1 MVRFVLRTLF
11 KELTDARR
19 TEMTGQ
25 ANKALKGI
33 PGFLR
38 VLVDFL

>member
-11 KELTDARR
+11 KEMTDARR
-19 TEMTGQ
+19 TEMIGQ

-33 PGFLR
+33 PGFIR
-38 VLVDFL
+38 VLASFL